1 MRQNLSGSTGMG
13 LGVGG
18 GCGAIRNG
26 SASGGG
32 VQHVPATASGRRRL
46 DYVNQWG
53 QGAAAPC
60 PNVLSEFDRR

>member
-1 MRQNLSGSTGMG
+1 MTGGVLSIAN
-13 LGVGG
+13 VPGG
-18 GCGAIRNG
+18 GCGAIKNS

-53 QGAAAPC
+53 QGETGAG
-60 PNVLSEFDRR
+60 R